1 MVDIHSHILPL
12 VDDGAQSWEVAVAM
26 VTMAERDGVT
36 HMVATPHANYEY
48 AYDRET
54 HAALL
59 EELQNRVGNGVQ
71 LILGCDFHFSYDN
84 LEDALQRPHRYTIG
98 STRYLLIELSD
109 FSVPPQIS
117 NMLFSLTSKGLIPIL
132 THPER
137 NPLLQRNPERVS
149 EWVDMG
155 MLVQLTANAF
165 TGKWGKG
172 VQKLAN
178 WYAENRL
185 VHVIAS
191 DAHSA
196 TRRNPLL
203 SEARRMVAK
212 TYSEEFAIALFE
224 TNPRAII
231 NDKSLLE

>member
-1 MVDIHSHILPL
+1 MVDIHSHILPM
-12 VDDGAQSWEVAVAM
+12 VDDGAQSWDVAVAM
-26 VTMAERDGVT
+26 VAMAERDGVT

-48 AYDRET
+48 PYDRESHT
-54 HAALL
+54 ALV
-59 EELQNRVGNGVQ
+59 EELQNRVGEGVQ

-84 LEDALQRPHRYTIG
+84 LEDALQHPHRYTIG
-98 STRYLLIELSD
+98 NTRYLLIELSD

-117 NMLFSLTSKGLIPIL
+117 PMLFSLTSNGLIPIL

-137 NPLLQRNPERVS
+137 NPLLQRDPERVS

-165 TGKWGKG
+165 TGKWGER
-172 VQKLAN
+172 VQKVAN
-178 WYAENRL
+178 WYAENQL

-196 TRRNPLL
+196 SRRNPVL
-203 SEARRMVAK
+203 SEARKMVAR
-212 TYSEEFAIALFE
+212 TYSEELAERLFE

-231 NDKSLLE
+231 DDESVLG